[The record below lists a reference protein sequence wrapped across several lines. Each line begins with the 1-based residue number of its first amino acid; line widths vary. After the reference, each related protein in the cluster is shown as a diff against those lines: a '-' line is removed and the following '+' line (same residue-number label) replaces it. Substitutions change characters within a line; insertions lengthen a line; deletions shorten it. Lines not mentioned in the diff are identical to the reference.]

1 MSFGCPQMAPKV
13 PRAAGNSKKLRK
25 WSKIRNIIK
34 ETYFYG
40 VLGMPAHHLT
50 LSELFGCPQT
60 APKVSHATGN
70 SKKLRKWS
78 KIRNIIG
85 KTYFLRLLCMAAHHL
100 TLLGSFGCP
109 QTAPKVSRAAGN
121 SKNCENSQ
129 KIEIY

>member
-1 MSFGCPQMAPKV
+1 MPTDGAESPPCCRELEK
-13 PRAAGNSKKLRK
+13 R
-25 WSKIRNIIK
+25 SKIRNIIK

-50 LSELFGCPQT
+50 LSELFGCRQM
-60 APKVSHATGN
+60 AAKVSHATGN

-109 QTAPKVSRAAGN
+109 QTVLNVSRTAGN
-121 SKNCENSQ
+121 LKNCENSQ
-129 KIEIY
+129 KIEIYYI